1 MAKGHI
7 GVTTENIFPVIKK
20 FLYSDHEIFLREL
33 VANAV
38 DATQKMK
45 AVASKGEFKGELG
58 DLTIHVAV
66 DDKENT
72 LTITDRGI
80 GMTEE
85 EVDKYINQIAFS
97 SAGEF
102 LEKYKDQLN
111 SIIGHFGLGF
121 YSSFMVSKK
130 VEIRTLS
137 WKEGA
142 KAVKWSCD
150 GSPEYTME
158 EIEKSDRGTEI
169 VLYLDDESKEF
180 AGKSKINELL
190 NKYCKFMPVAIAF
203 GKEEEWKDG
212 KYVDTDKDK
221 IINDSTPLWSKTPSE
236 ITPDEYME
244 FYRKL
249 YPMQDDPLFYI
260 HLNVDYPF
268 NLTGILYFP
277 KIKDRMDISKNKI
290 QLYCNQMFV
299 TDSVENIVPDFLTLL
314 YGVID
319 SPDIPLNVSRSY
331 LQSDSNVKK
340 ISTYITKKV
349 ADRLDEISRNDK
361 EAFQEKWDNL
371 KLFIE
376 YGMLSDEKFY
386 EKAQKFALM
395 KTTEGKYFKY
405 EEFKTLIEAEQTDKN
420 KKLVYL
426 YTTDPVA
433 QYSYIEAAKN
443 RGYQVLVFD
452 SQLDAHFVNLLESKF
467 KDSTFARVD
476 ADSIDNLIQKDD
488 KQKPVLKEG
497 QEKDLGYAFES
508 VLPEGAHY
516 HVQVDNLGAT
526 TAPIVIT
533 QSEFMRRYREMSALN
548 GGLNFYGSMPD
559 SYTITLNYENP
570 IMRNIIDSLEGETA
584 CKVSDIQTRT
594 DEAQKN
600 LKTIEDRNKDVKTE
614 DIPVADKDG
623 KEKLNKEIEELT
635 AERKSLME
643 EFAKGNDLMKQT
655 VDLAL
660 LSNNMLK
667 GKELH
672 AFIQRSLDL
681 LKK

>member
-45 AVASKGEFKGELG
+45 AVASKGEFNGELG
-58 DLTIHVAV
+58 DLTIRVAV

-158 EIEKSDRGTEI
+158 EIDKKDRGTEI
-169 VLYLDDESKEF
+169 VLFLDDESKEF
-180 AGKSKINELL
+180 AGKSKVNELL
-190 NKYCKFMPVAIAF
+190 NKYCKFMPVPIAF

-212 KYVDTDKDK
+212 KYEETDKDK

-236 ITPDEYME
+236 ITHEEYME

-340 ISTYITKKV
+340 ISTYITRKV
-349 ADRLDEISRNDK
+349 ADRLDEISRNEK

-386 EKAQKFALM
+386 EKAVKFALM

-405 EEFKTLIEAEQTDKN
+405 DEFKTLIEGEQTDKN

-443 RGYQVLVFD
+443 KGYQVLVFD

-467 KDSTFARVD
+467 ENSTFARVD

-497 QEKDLGYAFES
+497 QEKDLGYAFEA

-516 HVQVDNLGAT
+516 QVQVDNLGAT
-526 TAPIVIT
+526 AAPIVIT

-548 GGLNFYGSMPD
+548 GGLNFYGSMPE

-570 IMRNIIDSLEGETA
+570 IMKGIIDTMEGDTA
-584 CKVSDIQTRT
+584 CKVADIKGEN
-594 DEAQKN
+594 DEE
-600 LKTIEDRNKDVKTE
+600 KT
-614 DIPVADKDG
+614 A
-623 KEKLNKEIEELT
+623 
-635 AERKSLME
+635 ARKAIME

-672 AFIQRSLDL
+672 AFIQRSLNL